1 MIKKHKDKKDILS
14 LSKGINFK
22 LIKKEWDNIVKITL
36 SLGIRSVQQSTLVK
50 KLCSYK
56 KHNATTLALAEYNR
70 LLKCIY
76 YLDYVDDKQLRHVI
90 HISLNQGEALHGLK
104 RALAALGGNQFRGS
118 SPEEMQIWNGC
129 ADLLANCIVYYN
141 AMIMS
146 SVKEHCLQNGKDDYV
161 KYLTTISPVSWEH
174 ISLNG
179 FYDLAENDETW
190 DVNKE
195 IEKFKLV
202 A

>member
-1 MIKKHKDKKDILS
+1 MPQR
-14 LSKGINFK
+14 F
-22 LIKKEWDNIVKITL
+22 W
-36 SLGIRSVQQSTLVK
+36 
-50 KLCSYK
+50 CS
-56 KHNATTLALAEYNR
+56 R
-70 LLKCIY
+70 
-76 YLDYVDDKQLRHVI
+76 D
-90 HISLNQGEALHGLK
+90 S
-104 RALAALGGNQFRGS
+104 
-118 SPEEMQIWNGC
+118 

-161 KYLTTISPVSWEH
+161 KYLKTISPVSWEH

-195 IEKFKLV
+195 IEKFELV